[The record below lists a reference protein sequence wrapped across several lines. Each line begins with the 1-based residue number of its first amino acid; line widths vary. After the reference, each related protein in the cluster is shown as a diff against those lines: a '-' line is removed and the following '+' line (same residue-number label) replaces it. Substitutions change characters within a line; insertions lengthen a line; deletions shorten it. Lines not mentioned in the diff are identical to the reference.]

1 MPRFET
7 ETRRRPDIAD
17 DLVQPFQV
25 EAMNLRGRLVRLGPA
40 VDTIV
45 RQHAYPGPI
54 GGLLAESLA
63 LAATLAGALKYDGV
77 FSLQTKGDGPLRLLV
92 ADVTSDGDLRGY
104 AQFDE
109 ARLAALGDRRED
121 RRFRRLMGK
130 GYLAFTVDQGPHTDR
145 YQGIVDLD
153 GADLVE
159 CAQHYFRQ
167 SEQLRTG
174 IKLAAG
180 QARPIRP
187 LIDELGWR
195 AGALMVQRLP
205 GEQDDDDWRRAL
217 LLIESCT
224 AAELL
229 DPMLDPLDLL
239 YRLFHEDG
247 VRVFR
252 PQPLR
257 ARCRCSRTRAESVL
271 RLLTDV
277 DLDEM
282 VVDGNIIVTC
292 QFCNSNHVFDQDEVR
307 RLRAS

>member
-1 MPRFET
+1 MGRSAEIRVDT
-7 ETRRRPDIAD
+7 ERAD

-25 EAMNLRGRLVRLGPA
+25 EALNLRGRLVRLGSA

-54 GGLLAESLA
+54 GGLVAESLA

-77 FSLQTKGDGPLRLLV
+77 FSLQTKGDGPLRLMV
-92 ADVTSDGDLRGY
+92 ADVTSKGDLRGY

-109 ARLAALGDRRED
+109 ARLAALGPRRED

-167 SEQLRTG
+167 SEQLKTAIR
-174 IKLAAG
+174 LAAG
-180 QARPIRP
+180 QAKPMHP
-187 LIDELGWR
+187 YSNELGWR
-195 AGALMVQRLP
+195 AGGLMVQRMP
-205 GEQDDDDWRRAL
+205 GDTSDDDWRRAQAL
-217 LLIESCT
+217 VESCT

-229 DPMLDPLDLL
+229 DPMLDPHDLL

-252 PQPLR
+252 PHPLR
-257 ARCRCSRTRAESVL
+257 ARCRCSRGRAESVL
-271 RLLTDV
+271 RLLPDV
-277 DLDEM
+277 DLAEM
-282 VVDGNIIVTC
+282 VVDGKVTVTC
-292 QFCNSNHVFDQDEVR
+292 QFCNSSHVFGEDEVR

>member
-1 MPRFET
+1 MAS
-7 ETRRRPDIAD
+7 RREIRLKKEIPD

-25 EAMNLRGRLVRLGPA
+25 EGLNVRGRLVRLGPA

-63 LAATLAGALKYDGV
+63 LAATLARALKYDGV
-77 FSLQTKGDGPLRLLV
+77 FSLQTKGDGPLHLLV
-92 ADVTSDGDLRGY
+92 ADVTSGGDLRGY

-109 ARLAALGDRRED
+109 GRLAALGPRRED
-121 RRFRRLMGK
+121 HRFRRLMGK
-130 GYLAFTVDQGPHTDR
+130 GYLAFTVDQGQRTDR
-145 YQGIVDLD
+145 YQGIVDLN

-167 SEQLRTG
+167 SEQLKTG
-174 IKLAAG
+174 FRLAAG
-180 QARPIRP
+180 QSKP
-187 LIDELGWR
+187 LKIYIDELGWR
-195 AGALMVQRLP
+195 AGGLMVQRMP
-205 GEQDDDDWRRAL
+205 GPEDDDDWRRAL
-217 LLIESCT
+217 ALIESCT
-224 AAELL
+224 AVELL

-257 ARCRCSRTRAESVL
+257 ARCRCSRERAESVL
-271 RLLTDV
+271 RLLPDV

-282 VVDGNIIVTC
+282 VVDGKVIVTC
-292 QFCNSNHVFDQDEVR
+292 QFCNSSHVFEEGEVR

>member
-1 MPRFET
+1 MARSSLDD
-7 ETRRRPDIAD
+7 RSGDIPD

-25 EAMNLRGRLVRLGPA
+25 EALNLRGRLVRLGPA

-63 LAATLAGALKYDGV
+63 LAATLADVLKYEGV
-77 FSLQTKGDGPLRLLV
+77 FSLQTKGDGPLRLMV
-92 ADVTSDGDLRGY
+92 ADVTSKGDLRGY

-109 ARLAALGDRRED
+109 AGLAELGARSRD

-130 GYLAFTVDQGPHTDR
+130 GYLAFTVDQGPRTDR
-145 YQGIVDLD
+145 YQGIVELD
-153 GADLVE
+153 GDNLVE

-167 SEQLRTG
+167 SEQLETG

-180 QARPIRP
+180 QARPTKAFT
-187 LIDELGWR
+187 DELGWR
-195 AGALMVQRLP
+195 AGGLMVQRLP
-205 GEQDDDDWRRAL
+205 GQHDDDDWRRTLA
-217 LLIESCT
+217 LIESCT
-224 AAELL
+224 AGELL
-229 DPMLDPLDLL
+229 DPELDPHDLL

-252 PQPLR
+252 PHALR
-257 ARCRCSRTRAESVL
+257 ARCRCSRVKAESVL
-271 RLLTDV
+271 RLLPDV

-282 VVDGNIIVTC
+282 VVDGKVIVTC
-292 QFCNSNHVFDQDEVR
+292 QFCNSSHVFEETEVR